1 MQRNGALVSD
11 HPMPSVFTPELLV
24 LDHGDGCR
32 VHDVAGRSYLDFGA
46 GIAVNALGY
55 GRGDLAAVAADQMRK
70 LVHVSN
76 LYATEPA
83 LALAEKLI
91 ASLPASSGIAKVQ
104 FTNSGSEA
112 NETALKYA
120 RLLAQRGGHEGK
132 HRIAC
137 FSGGFHGRTMGA
149 LSCTPTEKYQEP
161 FAPLIPGVSVLPY
174 DDADA
179 AGAALDDTFCAVI
192 VEVVQ
197 GEGGLGMMSRRFA
210 ATLNRLCRRHHIM
223 LIADEVQTGL
233 SRTGA
238 LYASALVG
246 LEPDLI
252 TLAKPLGGGLPL
264 AATLIPA
271 QIDAELHIG
280 DHGTTFGGGPVTC
293 AVGNV
298 VWDTVAAPE
307 FIAAVRHHGRHLR
320 AGLEKL
326 AVDSPLLG
334 QVKGAGLLAGITVTG
349 EVDGAPAIGKLVPA
363 LREAGLLA
371 LRSGDDVLRLAPPL
385 IVSEAEI
392 GEALGIIATAVA
404 DLAGNC

>member
-1 MQRNGALVSD
+1 MQRDGALVSD
-11 HPMPSVFTPELLV
+11 HPMPGVFTPELLV
-24 LDHGDGCR
+24 LDHGNGCR
-32 VHDVAGRSYLDFGA
+32 VSDVAGRSYLDFGG

-55 GRGDLAAVAADQMRK
+55 GREDLAAAAAGQMRK
-70 LVHVSN
+70 LIHVSN

-91 ASLPASSGIAKVQ
+91 ASAPARAAIASVQ

-120 RLLAQRGGHEGK
+120 RLLASRSGKQGK

-137 FSGGFHGRTMGA
+137 FSGAFHGRTMGA

-161 FAPLIPGVSVLPY
+161 FAPLIGGVTALPY
-174 DDADA
+174 DDAEA
-179 AGAALDDTFCAVI
+179 AAAALDDSFCAVI

-197 GEGGLGMMSRRFA
+197 GEGGLTVMSERFA
-210 ATLNRLCRRHHIM
+210 HTLNELCRRHAIM

-233 SRTGA
+233 SRTGE
-238 LYASALVG
+238 LYASTLVG
-246 LEPDLI
+246 LEPDLV

-264 AATLIPA
+264 AATLIPQHINA
-271 QIDAELHIG
+271 LLHIG

-307 FIAAVRHHGRHLR
+307 FVAAVRSRGQYLR
-320 AGLEKL
+320 AGLHKL
-326 AVDSPLLG
+326 VDASPLLTS
-334 QVKGAGLLAGITVTG
+334 VKGAGLLAGVTVTG
-349 EVDGAPAIGKLVPA
+349 EVDGAPVIGKLVPA
-363 LREAGLLA
+363 LRDAGLLA

-392 GEALGIIATAVA
+392 DEALAVIA
-404 DLAGNC
+404 DLVAALGGG

>member
-1 MQRNGALVSD
+1 MKRDGAIVSE
-11 HPMPSVFTPELLV
+11 HPMPGVFTPELLV
-24 LDHGDGCR
+24 LDHGNGCR
-32 VHDVAGRSYLDFGA
+32 VSDVAGRSYLDFGG

-55 GRGDLAAVAADQMRK
+55 GRDDLAQAAADQMRK

-91 ASLPASSGIAKVQ
+91 ASAPARAGVANVQ

-120 RLLAQRGGHEGK
+120 RLLASRGGKQGK
-132 HRIAC
+132 DRIAC
-137 FSGGFHGRTMGA
+137 FSGAFHGRTMGA

-161 FAPLIPGVSVLPY
+161 FAPLVGGVTALPFN
-174 DDADA
+174 DADA
-179 AGAALDDTFCAVI
+179 AAATLDDSFCAVI

-197 GEGGLGMMSRRFA
+197 GEGGLDVMSERFA
-210 ATLNRLCRRHHIM
+210 HKLNELCRRHAIM

-233 SRTGA
+233 SRTGE
-238 LYASALVG
+238 LYASSLVG

-264 AATLIPA
+264 AATLIPR
-271 QIDAELHIG
+271 QINALLHIG

-293 AVGNV
+293 AVGNL

-307 FIAAVRHHGRHLR
+307 FVATVRSRGRYLHDAL
-320 AGLEKL
+320 GKL
-326 AVDSPLLG
+326 AGASPMLG
-334 QVKGAGLLAGITVTG
+334 TVKGAGLLAGVTVTG
-349 EVDGAPAIGKLVPA
+349 EVDGAPAIAKLVPA
-363 LREAGLLA
+363 LRDAGMLA

-392 GEALGIIATAVA
+392 DEALAMIADAVA
-404 DLAGNC
+404 ALGGE

>member
-1 MQRNGALVSD
+1 MQRNGAVVSD

-24 LDHGDGCR
+24 LDHGEGCR
-32 VHDVAGRSYLDFGA
+32 VQDVAGRSYLDFGG

-55 GRGDLAAVAADQMRK
+55 GREDLAAAAAAQMRK

-91 ASLPASSGIAKVQ
+91 ASVPKRAGIAKVQ

-120 RLLAQRGGHEGK
+120 RLLAQRGGKQGK

-137 FSGGFHGRTMGA
+137 FSGAFHGRTMGA
-149 LSCTPTEKYQEP
+149 LSCTPSEKYQEP
-161 FAPLIPGVSVLPY
+161 FAPLIPGITVLPY
-174 DDADA
+174 NDVDA
-179 AGAALDDTFCAVI
+179 ARAALDDSFCAVI

-197 GEGGLGMMSRRFA
+197 GEGGLDVMSRPFA
-210 ATLNRLCRRHHIM
+210 HALNQLCHRHAIM

-233 SRTGA
+233 SRTGE

-271 QIDAELHIG
+271 RIDAELHIG

-298 VWDTVAAPE
+298 VWDIVAAPR
-307 FIAAVRHHGRHLR
+307 FITTVQLRSRYLRGKLEQLAAG
-320 AGLEKL
+320 
-326 AVDSPLLG
+326 SSFLG
-334 QVKGAGLLAGITVTG
+334 QIKGAGLLTGVTVTG
-349 EVDGAPAIGKLVPA
+349 QVDGAPGIAKVVPA

-385 IVSEAEI
+385 VVSEAEI
-392 GEALGIIATAVA
+392 DEALDIVANVIA
-404 DLAGNC
+404 DLAGAS

>member
-1 MQRNGALVSD
+1 MQRDGALVSD
-11 HPMPSVFTPELLV
+11 HPMPGVFTPELLV
-24 LDHGDGCR
+24 LDHGNGCR
-32 VHDVAGRSYLDFGA
+32 VSDVAGRSYLDFGG

-55 GRGDLAAVAADQMRK
+55 GREDLAAAAAGQMRK
-70 LVHVSN
+70 LIHVSN

-91 ASLPASSGIAKVQ
+91 ASAPARAAIASVQ

-120 RLLAQRGGHEGK
+120 RLLASRSGK
-132 HRIAC
+132 QGKFRIAC
-137 FSGGFHGRTMGA
+137 FSGAFHGRTMGA

-161 FAPLIPGVSVLPY
+161 FAPLIGGVTALPY
-174 DDADA
+174 DDAEA
-179 AGAALDDTFCAVI
+179 AAAALDDSFCAVI

-197 GEGGLGMMSRRFA
+197 GEGGLTVMSERFA
-210 ATLNRLCRRHHIM
+210 HTLNELCRRHAIM

-233 SRTGA
+233 SRTGE
-238 LYASALVG
+238 LYASTLVG
-246 LEPDLI
+246 LEPDLV

-264 AATLIPA
+264 AATLIPRHINA
-271 QIDAELHIG
+271 LLHIG

-307 FIAAVRHHGRHLR
+307 FVAAVRSRGQYLR
-320 AGLEKL
+320 AGLHKL
-326 AVDSPLLG
+326 VDGSPLLTS
-334 QVKGAGLLAGITVTG
+334 VKGAGLLAGVTVTG
-349 EVDGAPAIGKLVPA
+349 EVDGAPVIGKLVPA
-363 LREAGLLA
+363 LRDAGLLA

-392 GEALGIIATAVA
+392 DEALAVIA
-404 DLAGNC
+404 DLVAALGGG

>member
-1 MQRNGALVSD
+1 MQRDGALVSD
-11 HPMPSVFTPELLV
+11 HPMPGVFTPELLV
-24 LDHGDGCR
+24 LDHGTGCR
-32 VHDVAGRSYLDFGA
+32 VSDIAGRSYLDFGG

-55 GRGDLAAVAADQMRK
+55 GREDLAAAAAGQMRK
-70 LVHVSN
+70 LIHVSN

-91 ASLPASSGIAKVQ
+91 ASAPARAAIASVQ

-120 RLLAQRGGHEGK
+120 RLLASRSGKQGK

-137 FSGGFHGRTMGA
+137 FSGAFHGRTMGA

-161 FAPLIPGVSVLPY
+161 FAPLIGGVTALPY

-179 AGAALDDTFCAVI
+179 ITATLDDSFCAVI

-197 GEGGLGMMSRRFA
+197 GEGGLTVMSERFA
-210 ATLNRLCRRHHIM
+210 HTLNELCRRHAIM

-233 SRTGA
+233 SRTGE
-238 LYASALVG
+238 LYASSLVG

-264 AATLIPA
+264 AATLIPRHINA
-271 QIDAELHIG
+271 LLHIG

-307 FIAAVRHHGRHLR
+307 FVAAVRGRGQYLR
-320 AGLEKL
+320 VGLHKL
-326 AVDSPLLG
+326 VDASPLLTA
-334 QVKGAGLLAGITVTG
+334 VKGAGLLAGVTVTG
-349 EVDGAPAIGKLVPA
+349 EVDGAPVIGKLVPA
-363 LREAGLLA
+363 LRDAA
-371 LRSGDDVLRLAPPL
+371 RWRSWARSSWPIPAAWTPRSSSPGSR
-385 IVSEAEI
+385 
-392 GEALGIIATAVA
+392 IATPAPR
-404 DLAGNC
+404 

>member
-1 MQRNGALVSD
+1 MQRDGALVSD
-11 HPMPSVFTPELLV
+11 HPMPGVFTPELLV
-24 LDHGDGCR
+24 LDHGTGCR
-32 VHDVAGRSYLDFGA
+32 VSDIAGRSYLDFGG

-55 GRGDLAAVAADQMRK
+55 GREDLAAAAAGQMRK
-70 LVHVSN
+70 LIHVSN

-91 ASLPASSGIAKVQ
+91 ASAPARAAIASVQ

-120 RLLAQRGGHEGK
+120 RLLASRSGKQGK

-137 FSGGFHGRTMGA
+137 FSGAFHGRTMGA

-161 FAPLIPGVSVLPY
+161 FAPLIGGVTALPY
-174 DDADA
+174 DDAEA
-179 AGAALDDTFCAVI
+179 AAAALDDSFCAVI

-197 GEGGLGMMSRRFA
+197 GEGGLTVMSERFA
-210 ATLNRLCRRHHIM
+210 HTLNELCRRHAIM

-233 SRTGA
+233 SRTGE
-238 LYASALVG
+238 LYASSLVG

-264 AATLIPA
+264 AATLIPRHINA
-271 QIDAELHIG
+271 LLHIG

-307 FIAAVRHHGRHLR
+307 FVAAVRSRGQYLR
-320 AGLEKL
+320 AGLHKL
-326 AVDSPLLG
+326 VDASPLLTS
-334 QVKGAGLLAGITVTG
+334 VKGAGLLAGVTVTG
-349 EVDGAPAIGKLVPA
+349 EVDGAPVIGKLVPA
-363 LREAGLLA
+363 LRDAGLLA

-392 GEALGIIATAVA
+392 DEALAVIA
-404 DLAGNC
+404 DLVAALGGG

>member
-1 MQRNGALVSD
+1 MQRDGAVVSE
-11 HPMPSVFTPELLV
+11 HPMPGVFTPELLV
-24 LDHGDGCR
+24 LDHGSGCR
-32 VHDVAGRSYLDFGA
+32 VSDVAGRSYLDFGG

-55 GRGDLAAVAADQMRK
+55 GREDLAQAAAEQMRK

-91 ASLPASSGIAKVQ
+91 ASAPARAGITNVQ

-120 RLLAQRGGHEGK
+120 RLLASRGGKQGGR
-132 HRIAC
+132 RIAC
-137 FSGGFHGRTMGA
+137 FSGAFHGRTMGA

-161 FAPLIPGVSVLPY
+161 FAPLIDGVTALPY
-174 DDADA
+174 NDAEA
-179 AGAALDDTFCAVI
+179 AAAALDGSFCAVI

-197 GEGGLGMMSRRFA
+197 GEGGLDVMSGRFA
-210 ATLNRLCRRHHIM
+210 ATLNELCRRHAIT

-233 SRTGA
+233 GRTGE
-238 LYASALVG
+238 LYASSLVG
-246 LEPDLI
+246 LQPDII

-264 AATLIPA
+264 AATLIPK
-271 QIDAELHIG
+271 QINALLHVG

-293 AVGNV
+293 AVGNL
-298 VWDTVAAPE
+298 VWDTVAAPG
-307 FIAAVRHHGRHLR
+307 FLATVRARGQYLH
-320 AGLEKL
+320 AGLAKL
-326 AVDSPLLG
+326 VAASDWLTGVR
-334 QVKGAGLLAGITVTG
+334 GAGLLAGVTVSG
-349 EVDGAPAIGKLVPA
+349 EVDGTPAIGKLVPA
-363 LREAGLLA
+363 LRDAGLLA

-392 GEALGIIATAVA
+392 DEALAVIADA
-404 DLAGNC
+404 LAAFGGR

>member
-1 MQRNGALVSD
+1 MQRNGALVTD
-11 HPMPSVFTPELLV
+11 HPMPGVFTPELLI
-24 LDHGDGCR
+24 LDRGDGCR
-32 VHDVAGRSYLDFGA
+32 VQDAAGRSYLDFGA

-55 GRGDLAAVAADQMRK
+55 GREDLAAAAAAQMRK
-70 LVHVSN
+70 LIHVSN

-91 ASLPASSGIAKVQ
+91 ASAPPRAGIAKVQ

-120 RLLAQRGGHEGK
+120 RLLARRSGHEDK

-149 LSCTPTEKYQEP
+149 LSCTPIEKYQEP
-161 FAPLIPGVSVLPY
+161 FAPLIAGVTALPY
-174 DDADA
+174 NDA
-179 AGAALDDTFCAVI
+179 AAARATLDDSFCAVI

-197 GEGGLGMMSRRFA
+197 GEGGLDMLSREFA
-210 ATLNRLCRRHHIM
+210 AALNELCRGHGIM

-233 SRTGA
+233 SRTGE

-246 LEPDLI
+246 LEPNLI

-271 QIDAELHIG
+271 PIDAELHIG

-293 AVGNV
+293 AVGNL
-298 VWDTVAAPE
+298 VWDIVAAPE
-307 FIAAVRHHGRHLR
+307 FTAAVRERGSRLR
-320 AGLEKL
+320 AGLERL
-326 AVDSPLLG
+326 AAGSPLLG
-334 QVKGAGLLAGITVTG
+334 KVKGAGLLAGVTVTG
-349 EVDGAPAIGKLVPA
+349 EVAGSPVIGKLVPA

-385 IVSEAEI
+385 VIGEAEI
-392 GEALGIIATAVA
+392 DEGLATVA
-404 DLAGNC
+404 TVIGQLSGG

>member
-1 MQRNGALVSD
+1 MQRDGAIVSD
-11 HPMPSVFTPELLV
+11 HPMPGVFTPELLV
-24 LDHGDGCR
+24 LDRGDGCR
-32 VHDVAGRSYLDFGA
+32 VSDVAGRSYLDFGG

-55 GRGDLAAVAADQMRK
+55 GREDLAQAAASQMRK
-70 LVHVSN
+70 LIHVSN

-91 ASLPASSGIAKVQ
+91 ASAPARAAIANVQ

-120 RLLAQRGGHEGK
+120 RLLASRGGKQGK

-137 FSGGFHGRTMGA
+137 FSGAFHGRTMGA
-149 LSCTPTEKYQEP
+149 LSCTPIEKYQEP
-161 FAPLIPGVSVLPY
+161 FAPLIGGVTALPY

-179 AGAALDDTFCAVI
+179 AAATIDDSFCAVI

-197 GEGGLGMMSRRFA
+197 GEGGLDVMSERFA
-210 ATLNRLCRRHHIM
+210 TTLNELCRRHAIM

-233 SRTGA
+233 GRTGE
-238 LYASALVG
+238 LYASSLVG
-246 LEPDLI
+246 LEPDLF

-264 AATLIPA
+264 AATLIPR
-271 QIDAELHIG
+271 QVDALLHVG

-298 VWDTVAAPE
+298 VWDTVAAPA
-307 FIAAVRHHGRHLR
+307 FVAAVRNRGNYLR
-320 AGLEKL
+320 AGLHKL
-326 AVDSPLLG
+326 VDASPLLTA
-334 QVKGAGLLAGITVTG
+334 VKGAGLLAGVTVTG
-349 EVDGAPAIGKLVPA
+349 EAAIGKLVPA
-363 LREAGLLA
+363 LRDAGLLA

-392 GEALGIIATAVA
+392 DEALAVIADAVA
-404 DLAGNC
+404 AL

>member
-1 MQRNGALVSD
+1 MKRNGALISD
-11 HPMPSVFTPELLV
+11 HPMPGVFTPELLV
-24 LDHGDGCR
+24 LDHGSGCR
-32 VHDVAGRSYLDFGA
+32 VSDVAGRSYLDFGG

-55 GRGDLAAVAADQMRK
+55 GRDDLAEAAANQMRR
-70 LVHVSN
+70 LIHVSN

-91 ASLPASSGIAKVQ
+91 ATSPERAGISSVQ

-120 RLLAQRGGHEGK
+120 RLLAARGGKQGGR
-132 HRIAC
+132 RIAC
-137 FSGGFHGRTMGA
+137 FSGAFHGRTMGA

-161 FAPLIPGVSVLPY
+161 FAPLIDGVTALPY
-174 DDADA
+174 NDVDA
-179 AGAALDDTFCAVI
+179 AAAALDGSFCAVI

-197 GEGGLGMMSRRFA
+197 GEGGLAVMSEPFA
-210 ATLNRLCRRHHIM
+210 RTLNELCRRHEIM

-233 SRTGA
+233 SRTGE
-238 LYASALVG
+238 LYASTLVG

-264 AATLIPA
+264 AATLIPE
-271 QIDAELHIG
+271 QINALLHIG

-293 AVGNV
+293 AVGNI
-298 VWDTVAAPE
+298 VWDTVSAPE
-307 FIAAVRHHGRHLR
+307 FVATVRRRGEYLR
-320 AGLEKL
+320 AGLAKL
-326 AVDSPLLG
+326 VDASRWLTAVR
-334 QVKGAGLLAGITVTG
+334 GAGLLAGVTVSG

-363 LREAGLLA
+363 LRDAGLLA

-392 GEALGIIATAVA
+392 DEALAVIADA
-404 DLAGNC
+404 LAAFGGG

>member
-1 MQRNGALVSD
+1 MQRNGALVTN
-11 HPMPSVFTPELLV
+11 HPMPGVFTPELLV
-24 LDHGDGCR
+24 LDRGHGCR
-32 VHDVAGRSYLDFGA
+32 VQDVAGRSYLDFGA

-55 GRGDLAAVAADQMRK
+55 GREDLAAAAAAQMRK
-70 LVHVSN
+70 LIHVSN

-91 ASLPASSGIAKVQ
+91 TSAPARAGIAKVQ

-120 RLLAQRGGHEGK
+120 RLLARRRGRDDK

-137 FSGGFHGRTMGA
+137 FSGSFHGRTMGA
-149 LSCTPTEKYQEP
+149 LSCTPSEKYQQP
-161 FAPLIPGVSVLPY
+161 FAPLIPGVTALPY

-179 AGAALDDTFCAVI
+179 ARATLDDSFCAVI

-197 GEGGLGMMSRRFA
+197 GEGGLDMMSAGFA
-210 ATLNRLCRRHHIM
+210 ATLNELCRRHQIM

-264 AATLIPA
+264 AATLLPA
-271 QIDAELHIG
+271 AINAELHVG

-293 AVGNV
+293 AVGNL
-298 VWDTVAAPE
+298 VWDIAAAPQ
-307 FIAAVRHHGRHLR
+307 FTATVGARGRHLR
-320 AGLEKL
+320 AGLERL
-326 AVDSPLLG
+326 AAGSSLLG
-334 QVKGAGLLAGITVTG
+334 AVKGAGLLAGVTVSG
-349 EVDGAPAIGKLVPA
+349 EVAGAPTIGKLVPA

-385 IVSEAEI
+385 IIEEAEI
-392 GEALGIIATAVA
+392 DEGLAIIETAIA
-404 DLAGNC
+404 ELAGG

>member
-1 MQRNGALVSD
+1 MQRDGAIVSE
-11 HPMPSVFTPELLV
+11 HPMPGVFTPELLV
-24 LDHGDGCR
+24 LDHGNGCR
-32 VHDVAGRSYLDFGA
+32 VSDVAGRSYLDFGG

-55 GRGDLAAVAADQMRK
+55 GREDLAQAAADQMRK

-91 ASLPASSGIAKVQ
+91 ASAPARADIANVQ

-120 RLLAQRGGHEGK
+120 RLLASRGGTQGK
-132 HRIAC
+132 DRIAC
-137 FSGGFHGRTMGA
+137 FSGAFHGRTMGA
-149 LSCTPTEKYQEP
+149 LSCTPTEKYQQP
-161 FAPLIPGVSVLPY
+161 FAPLIGGVTALPY
-174 DDADA
+174 NDAEAAAATLDA
-179 AGAALDDTFCAVI
+179 SFCAVI

-197 GEGGLGMMSRRFA
+197 GEGGLAVMSEPFA
-210 ATLNRLCRRHHIM
+210 RTLGELCRRHRIM

-233 SRTGA
+233 GRTGE
-238 LYASALVG
+238 LYAGSLVG
-246 LEPDLI
+246 LEPDMI

-264 AATLIPA
+264 AATLIPR
-271 QIDAELHIG
+271 QINALLHVG

-298 VWDTVAAPE
+298 VWDTVAAPR
-307 FIAAVRHHGRHLR
+307 FLTTVRERGEYLHTGL
-320 AGLEKL
+320 AGLVENSKWL
-326 AVDSPLLG
+326 TAV
-334 QVKGAGLLAGITVTG
+334 QGAGLLAGVTVTG

-363 LREAGLLA
+363 LRDRGLLA

-392 GEALGIIATAVA
+392 DEALAVVADAVA
-404 DLAGNC
+404 AFGGD

>member
-1 MQRNGALVSD
+1 MRSVTGA
-11 HPMPSVFTPELLV
+11 E
-24 LDHGDGCR
+24 
-32 VHDVAGRSYLDFGA
+32 
-46 GIAVNALGY
+46 
-55 GRGDLAAVAADQMRK
+55 DLAEAAADQMRK

-91 ASLPASSGIAKVQ
+91 ASAPERAAIGSVQ

-120 RLLAQRGGHEGK
+120 RLLAARGGRTGK

-137 FSGGFHGRTMGA
+137 FSGAFHGRTMGA

-161 FAPLIPGVSVLPY
+161 FAPLIGGVTALPFN
-174 DDADA
+174 DADGA
-179 AGAALDDTFCAVI
+179 AAALDDSFCAVI

-197 GEGGLGMMSRRFA
+197 GEGGLDVMSERFA
-210 ATLNRLCRRHHIM
+210 HTLNELCRRHAIM

-233 SRTGA
+233 SRTGE
-238 LYASALVG
+238 LYASSLVG

-264 AATLIPA
+264 AATLIPR
-271 QIDAELHIG
+271 QINALLHIG

-307 FIAAVRHHGRHLR
+307 FVATVRNRGRYLQDGLR
-320 AGLEKL
+320 R
-326 AVDSPLLG
+326 
-334 QVKGAGLLAGITVTG
+334 LAGASPML
-349 EVDGAPAIGKLVPA
+349 GAVKARVCLP
-363 LREAGLLA
+363 
-371 LRSGDDVLRLAPPL
+371 
-385 IVSEAEI
+385 VSR
-392 GEALGIIATAVA
+392 
-404 DLAGNC
+404 

>member
-1 MQRNGALVSD
+1 MQRDGALVSE
-11 HPMPSVFTPELLV
+11 HPMPGVFTPELLV
-24 LDHGDGCR
+24 LDHGSGCR
-32 VHDVAGRSYLDFGA
+32 VSDVAGRSYLDFGG

-55 GRGDLAAVAADQMRK
+55 GREDLAQAAADQMRK

-91 ASLPASSGIAKVQ
+91 ASAPARADIANVQ

-120 RLLAQRGGHEGK
+120 RLLASRGGKQGK
-132 HRIAC
+132 DRIAC
-137 FSGGFHGRTMGA
+137 FSGAFHGRTMGA
-149 LSCTPTEKYQEP
+149 LSCTPTEKYQQP
-161 FAPLIPGVSVLPY
+161 FAPLIGGVTALPY
-174 DDADA
+174 DDTEAASATLDA
-179 AGAALDDTFCAVI
+179 SFCAVI

-197 GEGGLGMMSRRFA
+197 GEGGLAVMSEPFA
-210 ATLNRLCRRHHIM
+210 RTLGELCRRHQIT

-233 SRTGA
+233 GRTGE
-238 LYASALVG
+238 LYAGSLVG
-246 LEPDLI
+246 LEPDMI

-264 AATLIPA
+264 AATLIPRHINA
-271 QIDAELHIG
+271 LLHVG

-298 VWDTVAAPE
+298 VWDTVAAPP
-307 FIAAVRHHGRHLR
+307 FLAAVRERGEYLH
-320 AGLEKL
+320 AGLAGLVDGSEWL
-326 AVDSPLLG
+326 TAV
-334 QVKGAGLLAGITVTG
+334 QGAGLLAGVTVTG

-363 LREAGLLA
+363 LRDRGLLA

-392 GEALGIIATAVA
+392 DEALAVIADAVA
-404 DLAGNC
+404 AFGGD

>member
-1 MQRNGALVSD
+1 MQRDGALVSD
-11 HPMPSVFTPELLV
+11 HPMPGVFTPELLV
-24 LDHGDGCR
+24 LDHGNGCR
-32 VHDVAGRSYLDFGA
+32 VSDVAGRSYLDFGG

-55 GRGDLAAVAADQMRK
+55 GREDLAAAAAGQMRK
-70 LVHVSN
+70 LIHVSN

-91 ASLPASSGIAKVQ
+91 ASAPARAAIASVQ

-120 RLLAQRGGHEGK
+120 RLLASRSGK
-132 HRIAC
+132 QGKFRIAC
-137 FSGGFHGRTMGA
+137 FSGAFHGRTMGA

-161 FAPLIPGVSVLPY
+161 FAPLIGGVTALPY
-174 DDADA
+174 DDAEA
-179 AGAALDDTFCAVI
+179 AAAALDDSFCAVI

-197 GEGGLGMMSRRFA
+197 GEGGLTVMSERFA
-210 ATLNRLCRRHHIM
+210 HTLNELCRRHAIM

-233 SRTGA
+233 SRTGE
-238 LYASALVG
+238 LYASTLVG
-246 LEPDLI
+246 LEPDLV

-264 AATLIPA
+264 AATLIPQHINA
-271 QIDAELHIG
+271 LLHIG

-307 FIAAVRHHGRHLR
+307 FVAAVRSRGQYLR
-320 AGLEKL
+320 AGLHKL
-326 AVDSPLLG
+326 VDASPLLTS
-334 QVKGAGLLAGITVTG
+334 VKGAGLLAGVTVTG
-349 EVDGAPAIGKLVPA
+349 EVDGAPVIGKLVPA
-363 LREAGLLA
+363 LRDAGLLA

-392 GEALGIIATAVA
+392 DEALAVIA
-404 DLAGNC
+404 DLVAAIGGG

>member
-1 MQRNGALVSD
+1 MQRDGALVSD
-11 HPMPSVFTPELLV
+11 HPMPGVFTPELLV
-24 LDHGDGCR
+24 LDHGNGCR
-32 VHDVAGRSYLDFGA
+32 VSDVAGRSYLDFGG

-55 GRGDLAAVAADQMRK
+55 GREDLAAAAAGQMRK
-70 LVHVSN
+70 LIHVSN

-91 ASLPASSGIAKVQ
+91 ASAPARAAIASVQ

-120 RLLAQRGGHEGK
+120 RLLASRSGK
-132 HRIAC
+132 QGKFRIAC
-137 FSGGFHGRTMGA
+137 FSGAFHGRTMGA

-161 FAPLIPGVSVLPY
+161 FAPLIGGVTALPY
-174 DDADA
+174 DDAEA
-179 AGAALDDTFCAVI
+179 AAAALDDSFCAVI

-197 GEGGLGMMSRRFA
+197 GEGGLTVMSERFA
-210 ATLNRLCRRHHIM
+210 HTLNELCRRHAIM

-233 SRTGA
+233 SRTGE
-238 LYASALVG
+238 LYASSLVG

-264 AATLIPA
+264 AATLIPQHINA
-271 QIDAELHIG
+271 LLHIG

-307 FIAAVRHHGRHLR
+307 FVAAVRGRGQYLR
-320 AGLEKL
+320 AGLHKL
-326 AVDSPLLG
+326 VDASPLLTA
-334 QVKGAGLLAGITVTG
+334 VNGAGLLAGVTVTG
-349 EVDGAPAIGKLVPA
+349 EVDGAPVIGKLVPA
-363 LREAGLLA
+363 LRDAGLLA

-392 GEALGIIATAVA
+392 DEALAVIADVVA
-404 DLAGNC
+404 ALGGG

>member
-1 MQRNGALVSD
+1 MQRNGALVTD
-11 HPMPSVFTPELLV
+11 HPMPGVFTPELLV

-32 VHDVAGRSYLDFGA
+32 VHDAAGRSYLDFGA

-55 GRGDLAAVAADQMRK
+55 GREDLATAAAEQMRR
-70 LVHVSN
+70 LIHVSN

-83 LALAEKLI
+83 LVLAEKLI
-91 ASLPASSGIAKVQ
+91 TSAPKRANIIRVQ

-120 RLLAQRGGHEGK
+120 RLLASRAGRKGK

-161 FAPLIPGVSVLPY
+161 FAPLVAGVTALPY
-174 DDADA
+174 GDVEAVT
-179 AGAALDDTFCAVI
+179 AALDDSFCAVI

-197 GEGGLGMMSRRFA
+197 GEGGLDMMSGQFA
-210 ATLNRLCRRHHIM
+210 HTLNQLCRRHAIM

-238 LYASALVG
+238 LYASSLVG

-271 QIDAELHIG
+271 PIDAQLHVG

-293 AVGNV
+293 AVGNL

-307 FIAAVRHHGRHLR
+307 FVAEVRIRGRYLR
-320 AGLEKL
+320 AGLQKL
-326 AVDSPLLG
+326 VDASPRLG
-334 QVKGAGLLAGITVTG
+334 QVKGAGLLAGVTVTG
-349 EVDGAPAIGKLVPA
+349 DVEGMPAIGKMLPA

-371 LRSGDDVLRLAPPL
+371 LRSGEDVLRLAPPL
-385 IVSEAEI
+385 IVGEAEI
-392 GEALGIIATAVA
+392 DEGLAIIESALGTFPG
-404 DLAGNC
+404 D

>member
-1 MQRNGALVSD
+1 MMQRNGALVTE
-11 HPMPSVFTPELLV
+11 HPMPGVFTPELLV
-24 LDHGDGCR
+24 LERGQGCR
-32 VHDVAGRSYLDFGA
+32 VQDAAGRSYLDFGA

-55 GRGDLAAVAADQMRK
+55 GRADLAAAAADQMRK

-91 ASLPASSGIAKVQ
+91 ASAPRRAGITRVQ

-120 RLLAQRGGHEGK
+120 RLLARRRGRADK
-132 HRIAC
+132 QRIAC

-149 LSCTPTEKYQEP
+149 LSCTPSEKYQQP
-161 FAPLIPGVSVLPY
+161 FAPLVPGVTALPY
-174 DDADA
+174 DDAA
-179 AGAALDDTFCAVI
+179 AARAALDDGFCAVI

-197 GEGGLGMMSRRFA
+197 GEGGLEVMSRGFA
-210 ATLNRLCRRHHIM
+210 DTLNELCRRHRIM

-233 SRTGA
+233 SRTGK
-238 LYASALVG
+238 LYASDLVG

-271 QIDAELHIG
+271 AVDAELHVG

-293 AVGNV
+293 AVGNL
-298 VWDTVAAPE
+298 VWDIVAAPE
-307 FIAAVRHHGRHLR
+307 FTAAVAARGRRLR
-320 AGLEKL
+320 AGLERL
-326 AVDSPLLG
+326 AAASPRLG
-334 QVKGAGLLAGITVTG
+334 AVKGAGLLAGVTVTG
-349 EVDGAPAIGKLVPA
+349 EVEGAPAIAKLVPA
-363 LREAGLLA
+363 LRAAGLLA

-385 IVSEAEI
+385 IIEPAELDEGLAIIERVS
-392 GEALGIIATAVA
+392 GALA
-404 DLAGNC
+404 DG

>member
-1 MQRNGALVSD
+1 MQRNGAVVRD
-11 HPMPSVFTPELLV
+11 HPMPGVFTPELLV
-24 LDHGDGCR
+24 LDQGTGCR
-32 VHDVAGRSYLDFGA
+32 VQDVAGRWYLDFAG

-55 GRGDLAAVAADQMRK
+55 GREDLAAAAAAQMRR

-83 LALAEKLI
+83 LALAGKLI
-91 ASLPASSGIAKVQ
+91 ASAPQRADIAKVQ

-120 RLLAQRGGHEGK
+120 RLLAQRGGADGK

-137 FSGGFHGRTMGA
+137 FTGGFHGRTMGA

-161 FAPLIPGVSVLPY
+161 FAPLIPGVTVLPY
-174 DDADA
+174 DDAA
-179 AGAALDDTFCAVI
+179 AARDALDGSFCALI

-197 GEGGLGMMSRRFA
+197 GEGGLDLMSRAFA
-210 ATLNRLCRRHHIM
+210 ETLNQLCRRHRIM

-238 LYASALVG
+238 LYASELVG

-271 QIDAELHIG
+271 AINAELHVG

-293 AVGNV
+293 AVGNL
-298 VWDTVAAPE
+298 VWDIVSAPGFIATVAD
-307 FIAAVRHHGRHLR
+307 RGRYLR
-320 AGLEKL
+320 AGLERL
-326 AVDSPLLG
+326 AGGSPLLER
-334 QVKGAGLLAGITVTG
+334 VKGAGLLAGVTVTG

-363 LREAGLLA
+363 LRDAGLLA

-392 GEALGIIATAVA
+392 DGALAIIARAVS
-404 DLAGNC
+404 DLAGG

>member
-1 MQRNGALVSD
+1 MQRHGALVTE
-11 HPMPSVFTPELLV
+11 HPLPGVFTPELLV
-24 LDHGDGCR
+24 LDRGQGCR
-32 VHDVAGRSYLDFGA
+32 VQDVAGRSYLDFGA

-55 GRGDLAAVAADQMRK
+55 GRDDLAAAAAGQMRK

-91 ASLPASSGIAKVQ
+91 ASAPRRAGIAKVQ

-120 RLLAQRGGHEGK
+120 RLLAHRRGRAGQ

-149 LSCTPTEKYQEP
+149 LSCTPTEKYQQP
-161 FAPLIPGVSVLPY
+161 FAPLVGGVTALPFN
-174 DDADA
+174 DA
-179 AGAALDDTFCAVI
+179 AAARAALDASFCAVI

-197 GEGGLGMMSRRFA
+197 GEGGLEMMSRDFA
-210 ATLNRLCRRHHIM
+210 AALNELCRKHRIM

-233 SRTGA
+233 SRTGE

-264 AATLIPA
+264 AATLLPA
-271 QIDAELHIG
+271 ALDAELHVG

-293 AVGNV
+293 AVGNL
-298 VWDTVAAPE
+298 VWDLVAAPE
-307 FIAAVRHHGRHLR
+307 FTAAVRERGLHLR
-320 AGLEKL
+320 AGLARL
-326 AVDSPLLG
+326 AAGSPLLG
-334 QVKGAGLLAGITVTG
+334 AVRGAGLLTGVTVTG
-349 EVDGAPAIGKLVPA
+349 EVDGAPAIAKLVPA
-363 LREAGLLA
+363 LREAGLLT

-385 IVSEAEI
+385 IIEPAELDEGLAI
-392 GEALGIIATAVA
+392 IERVTGALA
-404 DLAGNC
+404 AG

>member
-1 MQRNGALVSD
+1 MQRNGALVTD
-11 HPMPSVFTPELLV
+11 HPMPGVFTPELLV
-24 LDHGDGCR
+24 LDRGQGCR
-32 VHDVAGRSYLDFGA
+32 VQDVAGRSYLDFGA

-55 GRGDLAAVAADQMRK
+55 GREDLAAAAAAQMRK

-76 LYATEPA
+76 LYATAPA
-83 LALAEKLI
+83 LELAEKLI
-91 ASLPASSGIAKVQ
+91 ASAPPRAGITNVQ

-120 RLLAQRGGHEGK
+120 RLLAHRGGHEDK

-137 FSGGFHGRTMGA
+137 FSGSFHGRTMGA
-149 LSCTPTEKYQEP
+149 LSCTPTEKYQQP
-161 FAPLIPGVSVLPY
+161 FAPLIPGVTVLPY

-179 AGAALDDTFCAVI
+179 ARAALDGSFCAVI

-197 GEGGLGMMSRRFA
+197 GEGGLDLMSRDFA
-210 ATLNRLCRRHHIM
+210 TTLNRLCRDHGIM

-233 SRTGA
+233 SRTGE
-238 LYASALVG
+238 LFASSLVG

-271 QIDAELHIG
+271 AINAELHIG

-293 AVGNV
+293 AVGNL
-298 VWDTVAAPE
+298 VWDVVAAPE
-307 FIAAVRHHGRHLR
+307 FTAAVAARGRHLR
-320 AGLEKL
+320 AGLQRL
-326 AVDSPLLG
+326 AAAGPLLG
-334 QVKGAGLLAGITVTG
+334 AVKGAGLLAGVTVTG
-349 EVDGAPAIGKLVPA
+349 EVDGAPAIGRLVPA

-385 IVSEAEI
+385 IIGEAEI
-392 GEALGIIATAVA
+392 DEGLAILARVIAKLAEA
-404 DLAGNC
+404 

>member
-1 MQRNGALVSD
+1 MKRDGALVSD
-11 HPMPSVFTPELLV
+11 HPMPGVFTPELLV
-24 LDHGDGCR
+24 LDRGSGCR
-32 VHDVAGRSYLDFGA
+32 VSDVSGKSYLDFGG

-55 GRGDLAAVAADQMRK
+55 GREDLAQVAADQMRK
-70 LVHVSN
+70 LIHVSN

-91 ASLPASSGIAKVQ
+91 ASAPARAGITKVQ

-120 RLLAQRGGHEGK
+120 RLLASRGGKQGK
-132 HRIAC
+132 DRIAC
-137 FSGGFHGRTMGA
+137 FSGAFHGRTMGA

-161 FAPLIPGVSVLPY
+161 FAPLIGGVTALPY
-174 DDADA
+174 NDADA
-179 AGAALDDTFCAVI
+179 AAAAIDGSFCAVI

-197 GEGGLGMMSRRFA
+197 GEGGLAVMCERFA
-210 ATLNRLCRRHHIM
+210 RTLNELCRRHEVM

-233 SRTGA
+233 ARAGE
-238 LYASALVG
+238 LYASSLVG
-246 LEPDLI
+246 LEPDLV

-264 AATLIPA
+264 AATLIPR
-271 QIDAELHIG
+271 QINALLHVG

-307 FIAAVRHHGRHLR
+307 FVATVRARGKYLR
-320 AGLEKL
+320 AGLARLVDASEWL
-326 AVDSPLLG
+326 TAV
-334 QVKGAGLLAGITVTG
+334 QGAGLLAGVTVTG

-363 LREAGLLA
+363 LRDAGLLA

-392 GEALGIIATAVA
+392 DDALAVIADTLAA
-404 DLAGNC
+404 LAGG

>member
-1 MQRNGALVSD
+1 MQRDGAIVSE
-11 HPMPSVFTPELLV
+11 HPMPGVFTPELLV
-24 LDHGDGCR
+24 LDHGNGCR
-32 VHDVAGRSYLDFGA
+32 VSDVAGRSYLDFGG

-55 GRGDLAAVAADQMRK
+55 GREDLAQAAADQMRK

-91 ASLPASSGIAKVQ
+91 ASAPARAGISNVQ

-120 RLLAQRGGHEGK
+120 RLLASRGGKRGK
-132 HRIAC
+132 DRIAC
-137 FSGGFHGRTMGA
+137 FTGAFHGRTMGA

-161 FAPLIPGVSVLPY
+161 FAPLIGGVTTLPY
-174 DDADA
+174 NDTEA
-179 AGAALDDTFCAVI
+179 AAAALDASFCAVI

-197 GEGGLGMMSRRFA
+197 GEGGLAVMSEPFA
-210 ATLNRLCRRHHIM
+210 RALNELCRRHQIM

-233 SRTGA
+233 GRTGE
-238 LYASALVG
+238 LYASSLAG
-246 LEPDLI
+246 LEPDMI

-264 AATLIPA
+264 AATLIPR
-271 QIDAELHIG
+271 QINALLHVG

-298 VWDTVAAPE
+298 VWDTVAAPQ
-307 FIAAVRHHGRHLR
+307 FLATVRKRGEHLR
-320 AGLEKL
+320 AGLARL
-326 AVDSPLLG
+326 AAASEWLG
-334 QVKGAGLLAGITVTG
+334 AVQGAGLLAGVTVTG

-363 LREAGLLA
+363 LRDRGLLA

-392 GEALGIIATAVA
+392 DEALAVTADAVA
-404 DLAGNC
+404 AFGGR

>member
-1 MQRNGALVSD
+1 MQRDGALVSD
-11 HPMPSVFTPELLV
+11 HPMPGVFTPELLV
-24 LDHGDGCR
+24 LDHGNGCR
-32 VHDVAGRSYLDFGA
+32 VSDVAGRSYLDFGG

-55 GRGDLAAVAADQMRK
+55 GREDLAAAAAGQMRK
-70 LVHVSN
+70 LIHVSN

-91 ASLPASSGIAKVQ
+91 ASAPARAAIASVQ

-120 RLLAQRGGHEGK
+120 RLLASRSGK
-132 HRIAC
+132 QGKFRIAC
-137 FSGGFHGRTMGA
+137 FSGAFHGRTMGA

-161 FAPLIPGVSVLPY
+161 FAPLIGGVTALPY
-174 DDADA
+174 DDAEA
-179 AGAALDDTFCAVI
+179 AAAALDDSFCAVI

-197 GEGGLGMMSRRFA
+197 GEGGLTVMSERFA
-210 ATLNRLCRRHHIM
+210 HTLNELCRRHAIM

-233 SRTGA
+233 SRTGE
-238 LYASALVG
+238 LYASTLVG
-246 LEPDLI
+246 LEPDLV

-264 AATLIPA
+264 AATLIPQHINA
-271 QIDAELHIG
+271 LLHIG

-307 FIAAVRHHGRHLR
+307 FVAAVRSRGQYLR
-320 AGLEKL
+320 AGLHKL
-326 AVDSPLLG
+326 VDASPLLTS
-334 QVKGAGLLAGITVTG
+334 VKGAGLLAGVTVTG
-349 EVDGAPAIGKLVPA
+349 EVDGAPVIGKLVPA
-363 LREAGLLA
+363 LRDAGLLA

-392 GEALGIIATAVA
+392 DEALAVIA
-404 DLAGNC
+404 DLVAALGGG

>member
-1 MQRNGALVSD
+1 MQRNGALVAD
-11 HPMPSVFTPELLV
+11 HPMPGVFTPELLV
-24 LDHGDGCR
+24 LERGDGCR
-32 VHDVAGRSYLDFGA
+32 VRDAAGRSYLDFGA

-55 GRGDLAAVAADQMRK
+55 GREDLAAAAAEQMRK
-70 LVHVSN
+70 LIHVSN

-83 LALAEKLI
+83 LVLAEKLI
-91 ASLPASSGIAKVQ
+91 ASAPERADIGAVQ

-120 RLLAQRGGHEGK
+120 RLLASRTGREDK

-149 LSCTPTEKYQEP
+149 LSCTPTAKYQEP
-161 FAPLIPGVSVLPY
+161 FAPLVAGVTALPY
-174 DDADA
+174 DDVDA
-179 AGAALDDTFCAVI
+179 VSAALDDSFCAVI

-197 GEGGLGMMSRRFA
+197 GEGGLDVMSERFA
-210 ATLNRLCRRHHIM
+210 ATLNQLCRRHAIM

-233 SRTGA
+233 SRTGE
-238 LYASALVG
+238 LYASSLVG

-271 QIDAELHIG
+271 PIDAQLHVG

-293 AVGNV
+293 AVGNL

-307 FIAAVRHHGRHLR
+307 FVAEVRSRGRYLR
-320 AGLEKL
+320 AGLRKL
-326 AVDSPLLG
+326 ADASPRLG
-334 QVKGAGLLAGITVTG
+334 RVKGAGLLTGVTVTG
-349 EVDGAPAIGKLVPA
+349 EVEGAPAIGKLVPA
-363 LREAGLLA
+363 LRDAGLLA

-385 IVSEAEI
+385 IIDEAEI
-392 GEALGIIATAVA
+392 DEGLAIVESTLGA
-404 DLAGNC
+404 LAGD

>member
-1 MQRNGALVSD
+1 MQRNGALVTE
-11 HPMPSVFTPELLV
+11 HPMPGVFTPELLV
-24 LDHGDGCR
+24 LERGQGCR
-32 VHDVAGRSYLDFGA
+32 VQDAAGRSYLDFGA

-55 GRGDLAAVAADQMRK
+55 GRADLAAAAADQMRK

-91 ASLPASSGIAKVQ
+91 ASAPRRAGITNVQ

-120 RLLAQRGGHEGK
+120 RLLARRNGRADKQ
-132 HRIAC
+132 RIAC

-149 LSCTPTEKYQEP
+149 LSCTPSEKYQQP
-161 FAPLIPGVSVLPY
+161 FAPLVPGVTALPY
-174 DDADA
+174 DDAA
-179 AGAALDDTFCAVI
+179 AARAALDDSFCAVI

-197 GEGGLGMMSRRFA
+197 GEGGLEVMSRSFA
-210 ATLNRLCRRHHIM
+210 DTLNELCRRHRIM

-233 SRTGA
+233 SRTGE
-238 LYASALVG
+238 LYASDLVG
-246 LEPDLI
+246 LEPDLV

-271 QIDAELHIG
+271 AINAELHVG

-293 AVGNV
+293 AVGNL
-298 VWDTVAAPE
+298 VWDIAAAPE
-307 FIAAVRHHGRHLR
+307 FTAAVAARGRRLR
-320 AGLEKL
+320 AGLERL
-326 AVDSPLLG
+326 AAASPLLG
-334 QVKGAGLLAGITVTG
+334 AVKGAGLLAGVTVTG
-349 EVDGAPAIGKLVPA
+349 EVDGAPAIAKMVPE
-363 LREAGLLA
+363 LRAAGLLA

-385 IVSEAEI
+385 IIEPAELDEGLAIIERVSGA
-392 GEALGIIATAVA
+392 
-404 DLAGNC
+404 LAGG

>member
-1 MQRNGALVSD
+1 MQRHGALVTD
-11 HPMPSVFTPELLV
+11 HPMPGVFTPELLV
-24 LDHGDGCR
+24 LEHGEGCR
-32 VHDVAGRSYLDFGA
+32 LRDAAGRSYLDFGA

-55 GRGDLAAVAADQMRK
+55 GREDLAAAAAEQMRK
-70 LVHVSN
+70 LIHVSN

-83 LALAEKLI
+83 LALAERLI
-91 ASLPASSGIAKVQ
+91 ASAPERADIARVQ

-120 RLLAQRGGHEGK
+120 RLLASRTGREGK

-149 LSCTPTEKYQEP
+149 LSCTPTAKYQEP
-161 FAPLIPGVSVLPY
+161 FAPLMAGVTALPF
-174 DDADA
+174 DDVDA
-179 AGAALDDTFCAVI
+179 VCAALDDSFCAVI

-197 GEGGLGMMSRRFA
+197 GEGGLDVMSERFA
-210 ATLNRLCRRHHIM
+210 DTLNQLCRRHAIM

-233 SRTGA
+233 SRTGE
-238 LYASALVG
+238 LYASSLVG

-271 QIDAELHIG
+271 PIDAQLHVG

-293 AVGNV
+293 AVGNL
-298 VWDTVAAPE
+298 VWDTVAAPKFVAE
-307 FIAAVRHHGRHLR
+307 VRSRGRYLR
-320 AGLEKL
+320 AGLGKL
-326 AVDSPLLG
+326 VDASPRLG
-334 QVKGAGLLAGITVTG
+334 RVKGAGLLTGVTVTG
-349 EVDGAPAIGKLVPA
+349 EVEGAPAIGKLVPA
-363 LREAGLLA
+363 LRDAGMLA

-385 IVSEAEI
+385 IISEAEI
-392 GEALGIIATAVA
+392 DEGLAIVESTLGA
-404 DLAGNC
+404 LAGD